1 MKKEII
7 GNATLY
13 LADCFDIMPKMA
25 DQSVDI
31 IMTDPPY
38 CNVVRQQWDIFKSL
52 YDYQSFVT
60 VCRDEFWRILKN
72 NGSFYWFGDEKNIA
86 YSQVIFDQCF
96 NLINPLVW
104 HKICTLC
111 KKGVRRLRSYATM
124 TERILFYD
132 KGERKSGLAMVH
144 NRPDCFKSIKNY
156 MRGEKE
162 KVKKAKGLNDKQFND
177 YVNKLTGTKSV
188 VSKHYFSDS
197 QYVFPTA
204 ENYKKLQ
211 KSGFFKRPYDG
222 MKGEY
227 CGLKEEYQSLRAEY
241 ENLRRPWTPDK
252 KAEDVLYYPT
262 VPARYHETQKP
273 EKLIRYLLERSSR
286 SGQTVFDPF
295 MGSGT
300 TGVACSV
307 LGLNF
312 IGIEREQRYFDAA
325 CFRIEQSI
333 KESKRHIGNV

>member
-13 LADCFDIMPKMA
+13 LADCFDVMPKMA
-25 DQSVDI
+25 DQSVDVI
-31 IMTDPPY
+31 LTDPPY
-38 CNVVRQQWDIFKSL
+38 CNVVRQKWDIFKSL
-52 YDYQSFVT
+52 YDYQNFVAA
-60 VCRDEFWRILKN
+60 CRDEFWRILKD

-86 YSQVIFDQCF
+86 YGQVIFDQCF
-96 NLINPLVW
+96 NLINPIVW
-104 HKICTLC
+104 HKISTRN
-111 KKGVRRLRSYATM
+111 KKNIMNMRSYATL

-132 KGERKSGLAMVH
+132 KGESKSGLSMLH
-144 NRPDCFKSIKNY
+144 SRPDCFKPIKDY

-162 KVKKAKGLNDKQFND
+162 KLKKAKGLTDKQFNA
-177 YVNKLTGTKSV
+177 YVSKLTGTKSV
-188 VSKHYFSDS
+188 VSRHYFSDS

-211 KSGFFKRPYDG
+211 KSGFFKRPYAG

-227 CGLKEEYQSLRAEY
+227 CGLKEEYKSLRAEY
-241 ENLRRPWTPDK
+241 ESLRRPWTPDI
-252 KAEDVLYYPT
+252 KAEDVLYFPT
-262 VPARYHETQKP
+262 VPGQYHETQKP

-286 SGQTVFDPF
+286 PGQAVFDPF

-300 TGVACSV
+300 TGVACAA
-307 LGLNF
+307 LGLSF

-325 CFRIEQSI
+325 CFRIEEAQNA
-333 KESKRHIGNV
+333 GL

>member
-7 GNATLY
+7 ENATFY
-13 LADCFDIMPKMA
+13 LADCFDVMPKMA
-25 DQSVDI
+25 DQSVDV

-38 CNVVRQQWDIFKSL
+38 CNVVRQKWDLFKSL
-52 YDYQSFVT
+52 YEYQNFVT
-60 VCRDEFWRILKN
+60 ACRGEFWRILKD

-86 YSQVIFDQCF
+86 YSQVIFDQYF

-104 HKICTLC
+104 HKITTQN
-111 KKGVRRLRSYATM
+111 KKNIMNLRSYAIM

-132 KGERKSGLAMVH
+132 KGESKSGLSMLH
-144 NRPDCFKSIKNY
+144 SSPDCFKPIKDY

-162 KVKKAKGLNDKQFND
+162 KIKKAKGLNEKQFND

-188 VSKHYFSDS
+188 VSRHYFSDS

-211 KSGFFKRPYDG
+211 KSGFFKRSYDG
-222 MKGEY
+222 KY
-227 CGLKEEYQSLRAEY
+227 CGLKKEYQNLRDEY
-241 ENLRRPWTPDK
+241 ESLRRPWTPDK

-262 VPARYHETQKP
+262 VPGRYHETQKP
-273 EKLIRYLLERSSR
+273 EKLIRFLLERSSR
-286 SGQTVFDPF
+286 FGQTIFDPF

-300 TGVACSV
+300 TGVVCAE

-312 IGIEREQRYFDAA
+312 IGIEREQQYFDAA

-333 KESKRHIGNV
+333 KESKKPIGIV